1 MKKITQT
8 IAIFWY
14 FFNANAQQEKGITGL
29 NNWLNNWTEFKPN
42 KVEYEANQ
50 ILAGNISVNTKLLK
64 RNIYLIQGN
73 VYVTNNAVL
82 TIEPGTVI
90 IGDFETKGTLV
101 LKELQ

>member
-1 MKKITQT
+1 MVRRIK
-8 IAIFWY
+8 Y
-14 FFNANAQQEKGITGL
+14 S
-29 NNWLNNWTEFKPN
+29 
-42 KVEYEANQ
+42 
-50 ILAGNISVNTKLLK
+50 GNISVNTKLK

-101 LKELQ
+101 ITRASIIADGLETDLSFSSNRSLKKGGLGLIILGDAPINKWEE

>member
-1 MKKITQT
+1 
-8 IAIFWY
+8 
-14 FFNANAQQEKGITGL
+14 
-29 NNWLNNWTEFKPN
+29 
-42 KVEYEANQ
+42 
-50 ILAGNISVNTKLLK
+50 LLK

-101 LKELQ
+101 ITKSFNNSRWFRNRSIVFFK